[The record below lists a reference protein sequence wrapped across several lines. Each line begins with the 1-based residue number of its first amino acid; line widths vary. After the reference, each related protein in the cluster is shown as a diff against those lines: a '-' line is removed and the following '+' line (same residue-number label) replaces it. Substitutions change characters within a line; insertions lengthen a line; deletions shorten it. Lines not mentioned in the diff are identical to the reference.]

1 MKFALKC
8 SPGQSIIKKGK
19 RIAIIGAGPAGLGA
33 AGYLICKGY
42 DIEIYDKLPE
52 PGGLTIFGIPA
63 WRLPRDNIRA
73 GIKELIDLG
82 VVFHNKVKVVG
93 DADDHQD
100 GDEFAEKKISLEEV
114 INSFDATLIATGT
127 WKSRELGV
135 PGDKLRGSY
144 LALDF
149 LYRIYAHENGYL
161 PPEAV
166 YKVGNSVAVI
176 GAGLTAVDAALESQM
191 KGASDVE
198 VMYRRTINE
207 APAGK
212 AEINRLIQKGIKFIE
227 LTNPVE
233 VLGKESVEALKLIKM
248 KLGKPDKSG
257 RPAPEPIPGSEYVV
271 PVNNVISATGELPTP
286 PFKDGYA
293 GIKLRHNNS
302 VEVDGKFRTTRKGV
316 FAAGDVATGPSLI
329 GKALATGIKA
339 AGAIEEYLET
349 GNWQ

>member
-1 MKFALKC
+1 M
-8 SPGQSIIKKGK
+8 
-19 RIAIIGAGPAGLGA
+19 
-33 AGYLICKGY
+33 
-42 DIEIYDKLPE
+42 DE
-52 PGGLTIFGIPA
+52 
-63 WRLPRDNIRA
+63 
-73 GIKELIDLG
+73 
-82 VVFHNKVKVVG
+82 HN
-93 DADDHQD
+93 D
-100 GDEFAEKKISLEEV
+100 GDEFAEKKIKLEDI

-135 PGDKLRGSY
+135 PGDKLRGGSY

-166 YKVGNSVAVI
+166 YKVGNAVAVI

-191 KGASDVE
+191 KGAGDVQ

-233 VLGKESVEALKLIKM
+233 VIGKETVEALKLIKM

-257 RPAPEPIPGSEYVV
+257 RPAPLNLFLDP
-271 PVNNVISATGELPTP
+271 NTW
-286 PFKDGYA
+286 F
-293 GIKLRHNNS
+293 
-302 VEVDGKFRTTRKGV
+302 
-316 FAAGDVATGPSLI
+316 
-329 GKALATGIKA
+329 
-339 AGAIEEYLET
+339 
-349 GNWQ
+349 Q